1 MKNSDNYK
9 KCSDYDNIN
18 LLKTLNLTELNNLKI
33 LNIMIEHD
41 KVFNDEEEIYIK
53 DIFPNLIKLKI
64 KVRALVKY
72 YNKEPIFNISY
83 HLLKQIEDL
92 TLASAT
98 INIEHLNNNNIEFPS
113 LKYLKIKNVI
123 FITTLNER
131 IFFPNIQY
139 FLIEYYINL
148 TNPDCHENSMRY
160 FGFYD
165 GHNDLNNYLNNI
177 HLIFPYLSFFKYLK
191 IENFRFIGDM
201 HRYEITMR
209 KFENNL
215 IKYEKRYAD
224 SKIYDGKHDP
234 YEIYYNTCS
243 YFNNK
248 KNIGNSDNYVEIY
261 YKYAN
266 IYDNDIYKILLEK
279 SDFNNYSIQYLDII
293 ISKEINMLDFIDNI
307 KNFKFL
313 KSFCLI
319 VEVESLFQ
327 SKDLLNLVSNLSSLQ
342 LLENIGILIFGNI
355 NMTKEDEIIILN
367 KFKNIKI

>member
-1 MKNSDNYK
+1 
-9 KCSDYDNIN
+9 
-18 LLKTLNLTELNNLKI
+18 
-33 LNIMIEHD
+33 
-41 KVFNDEEEIYIK
+41 
-53 DIFPNLIKLKI
+53 
-64 KVRALVKY
+64 
-72 YNKEPIFNISY
+72 
-83 HLLKQIEDL
+83 
-92 TLASAT
+92 
-98 INIEHLNNNNIEFPS
+98 
-113 LKYLKIKNVI
+113 
-123 FITTLNER
+123 
-131 IFFPNIQY
+131 
-139 FLIEYYINL
+139 
-148 TNPDCHENSMRY
+148 
-160 FGFYD
+160 
-165 GHNDLNNYLNNI
+165 
-177 HLIFPYLSFFKYLK
+177 
-191 IENFRFIGDM
+191 
-201 HRYEITMR
+201 MR

-224 SKIYDGKHDP
+224 SKIFDGKHDP

-367 KFKNIKI
+367 KFKNIKIKKDEKEEKEEKEEKYFLIELESEIFYEPRNKRLNINKPNILSEIDINFFSS